1 MRCSHCGVCCTET
14 EMLLSEND
22 ITRLV
27 KQGLSKKYFVRFDKQ
42 GYAFLK
48 NKDGYCVFYDR
59 NRHQCSIYPNRPRGC
74 RVYPVILDE
83 EIGIILDELCP
94 ERHSI
99 SDKEK
104 SVKGKRVVNLL
115 QEIDTEAEKRRFLTK
130 S

>member
-1 MRCSHCGVCCTET
+1 
-14 EMLLSEND
+14 MLLSEND

-27 KQGLSKKYFVRFDKQ
+27 KQGLSKRYFVRFDKQ

-104 SVKGKRVVNLL
+104 RDKGKRVVNLL

>member
-1 MRCSHCGVCCTET
+1 MHCSHCGVCCTET
-14 EMLLSEND
+14 EMLLSQKD
-22 ITRLV
+22 IIHLTKL
-27 KQGLSKKYFVRFDKQ
+27 GFSKRYFVRFDKQ

-48 NKDGYCVFYDR
+48 NMDGYCVFYDR

-74 RVYPVILDE
+74 HVYPVILDE
-83 EIGIILDELCP
+83 EVGIILDDLCP
-94 ERHSI
+94 ERDTI

-104 SVKGKRVVNLL
+104 RVKGRRVLKLL